1 MLWSFLFNFINRMFR
16 NVPRPFHVR
25 SLSWLPTL
33 QRHAVTNQCS
43 FFSFLFSFVI
53 SFLLVTLKS
62 YFIASTI
69 SWKQKTKANLR
80 AIGRSFTHKRCETRE
95 NDLPKFKAIYQ
106 GHSDFS
112 ADATSLKPS
121 SVNSTIKLQVEYH
134 QQQTFN
140 IAYHQPLKKY
150 NCRLVLYFFL
160 SPLQNYAWKVLKKKK
175 NLIEWALYCFYYS
188 K

>member
-1 MLWSFLFNFINRMFR
+1 MLCKVCYDLSSSILSTASSEMC
-16 NVPRPFHVR
+16 PHPFHVK

-43 FFSFLFSFVI
+43 FFSFLFSLVI
-53 SFLLVTLKS
+53 YFLLVTLKS

-69 SWKQKTKANLR
+69 SWKQKTKANFR
-80 AIGRSFTHKRCETRE
+80 DIVRSFTHKRCETRE
-95 NDLPKFKAIYQ
+95 NDLPKFMAIYQ

-134 QQQTFN
+134 HQQTFN
-140 IAYHQPLKKY
+140 IAYHQPLKNTTADLSY
-150 NCRLVLYFFL
+150 ISFYPLYKTM
-160 SPLQNYAWKVLKKKK
+160 PEK
-175 NLIEWALYCFYYS
+175 C
-188 K
+188 

>member
-1 MLWSFLFNFINRMFR
+1 MRYKVCYDLSSSILSTASSEMF
-16 NVPRPFHVR
+16 PRPFHVR
-25 SLSWLPTL
+25 SLSRLPTF

-43 FFSFLFSFVI
+43 FFRFLFCHFFSFSDLKI
-53 SFLLVTLKS
+53 LFHSFNYILK
-62 YFIASTI
+62 A
-69 SWKQKTKANLR
+69 KNKANFR
-80 AIGRSFTHKRCETRE
+80 DTVWSFTHKRCETRE

-112 ADATSLKPS
+112 ADAVSLKCS

-134 QQQTFN
+134 QQTFN

-160 SPLQNYAWKVLKKKK
+160 SPLQNYA
-175 NLIEWALYCFYYS
+175 
-188 K
+188 